1 MLTMFDDDDSV
12 FAAMRAGPAATCLR
26 APSRMRSSEPS
37 APSPRRGH
45 LRPGVAARVLD
56 HLIAPPRGADPLP
69 ELTPREREVLGLI
82 AAGLGNAIISARL
95 GLSPKTVSNHVS
107 NLFAKLQIATRAE
120 AVARAGDAGLGGGR
134 DRAPDAR

>member
-1 MLTMFDDDDSV
+1 
-12 FAAMRAGPAATCLR
+12 
-26 APSRMRSSEPS
+26 MRSSEPS

-107 NLFAKLQIATRAE
+107 NFFAKLQIATRAE